1 MLKSLE
7 IQNFRCFE
15 SFRLEQLGQVNLLV
29 GSNNS
34 GKTSILEALKLFCYR
49 DYLATLCEIMIDR
62 GEYIHE
68 AQTTSDDLNLLELKH
83 LFYGRKIHDSKII
96 SVIANDDNITTHTL
110 NIAIKILGKTSY
122 FDKPNLKKDEFFVVI
137 NYFRREHKTEEVIRQ
152 LFGKQKLPIRDYK
165 TDNSYDDLL
174 KDRKKTEFVKSSSLT
189 ANKMIELFNQ
199 VVLTPEEDVITEAL
213 RTIEPG
219 IDRIAPIASQQ
230 SLSSASR
237 SGFVVRV
244 GQERVPIGSMGDGIW
259 RILGLILAI
268 VNVKDGVLLVD
279 EIDTGLHYSVMLDMW
294 TIICQVAKK
303 LNVQVFATTHN
314 SDCWKSLAA
323 LGKPANSLELENGIT
338 IQRIEKGKP
347 TSVIFDEEEMMIA
360 AERDIEVR

>member
-7 IQNFRCFE
+7 IKNFRCFE

-34 GKTSILEALKLFCYR
+34 GKTSILEALQLFCYR
-49 DYLATLCEIMIDR
+49 DYLADLCKIMIDR
-62 GEYIHE
+62 GEYIYETHE
-68 AQTTSDDLNLLELKH
+68 TIDNLTLIELKH
-83 LFYGRKIHDSKII
+83 LFYNHNIHDRATID
-96 SVIANDDNITTHTL
+96 VIGKHDNGKTNRL
-110 NIAIKILGKTSY
+110 NIAIKKAGLSYKINNSLKSSRFELFITWFDEQEITEQLTS
-122 FDKPNLKKDEFFVVI
+122 NLSDRHRLIFLPYEHDYDQDENV
-137 NYFRREHKTEEVIRQ
+137 
-152 LFGKQKLPIRDYK
+152 
-165 TDNSYDDLL
+165 L
-174 KDRKKTEFVKSSSLT
+174 KDRQKTELVKSSSLT
-189 ANKMIELFNQ
+189 TEEMMELFNQ

-219 IDRIAPIASQQ
+219 IDRIAPITSQKYLY
-230 SLSSASR
+230 SGSR

-244 GQERVPIGSMGDGIW
+244 GQQRFPIGSMGDGIW

-294 TIICQVAKK
+294 TIICQVAKR

-323 LGKPANSLELENGIT
+323 VANSENSLENGIT

-347 TSVIFDEEEMMIA
+347 ASIIFDEEEMMIA

>member
-7 IQNFRCFE
+7 LKNFRCFE

-62 GEYIHE
+62 GEYTHE
-68 AQTTSDDLNLLELKH
+68 QQTTIDNLNLLELKH
-83 LFYGRKIHDSKII
+83 LFHNRNLHENRII
-96 SVIANDDNITTHTL
+96 SVIGNDDNFTKKEL
-110 NIAIKILGKTSY
+110 NIAIKKFGETYYS
-122 FDKPNLKKDEFFVVI
+122 DNPNIRDSEFCVAI
-137 NYFRREHKTEEVIRQ
+137 NYFRKQHKIEQVTRQ
-152 LFGKQKLPIRDYK
+152 LFGKNKLQIRDYK
-165 TDNSYDDLL
+165 SDNSYDELL
-174 KDRKKTEFVKSSSLT
+174 KDRKKTEFVKSHSLT

-213 RTIEPG
+213 RTIEPD

-230 SLSSASR
+230 SLYSGSR

-323 LGKPANSLELENGIT
+323 VANSDNSLENGIT
-338 IQRIEKGKP
+338 IQRIEKGK
-347 TSVIFDEEEMMIA
+347 SASIMFDEREMMIA